1 MTLAII
7 GTAVLLIAAILL
19 LIARRRRTE
28 SRLSRAEPQL
38 SRAEYVAIAE
48 EGDALRKRGEW
59 KAALDRLWSVAGAL
73 GATLDRGKLPDATF
87 LLMTEDLLITTEM
100 GVLVYHDVAQPDRAV
115 RILRDAAKRAR
126 AAAKQC
132 GEAEREKWQER
143 AQSFDERA
151 DAVEHFERD
160 LLDSVRALASLPPPS
175 QRIARLF
182 TRRMLQLPVEVTKRS
197 FQEQLLRACNDA
209 VGREIESGALDLAQ
223 LLVRDGE
230 RIIKSALR
238 AIEVW
243 PRHPLIRI

>member
-19 LIARRRRTE
+19 LVARRRRTE
-28 SRLSRAEPQL
+28 SRLSPAEPQL

-59 KAALDRLWSVAGAL
+59 RAALDRLCSVAGAL
-73 GATLDRGKLPDATF
+73 GAALDRETLPDATF

-100 GVLVYHDVAQPDRAV
+100 GVLVYHDVAQPDGAV
-115 RILRDAAKRAR
+115 RLLRDAAKRAR
-126 AAAKQC
+126 AAAKRC
-132 GEAEREKWQER
+132 AATEGETWEKR

-151 DAVEHFERD
+151 DAVEHMERD
-160 LLDSVRALASLPPPS
+160 LLDSVRFLTSLSAPS

-182 TRRMLQLPVEVTKRS
+182 IRRILQLPVEVMEGS
-197 FQEQLLRACNDA
+197 FQEQLLRACVDA
-209 VGREIESGALDLAQ
+209 VGPEIDSGAIDLSE

-230 RIIKSALR
+230 RIIKAALR
-238 AIEVW
+238 ASTIW